1 MTTIRVQE
9 SVRDKINEIALAQG
23 VSAGSVIEALLQE
36 HIERSI
42 MDEVR
47 RKMQSMTAE
56 EKAEYEDEVALWDS
70 TSGDGL
76 EEYAD
81 EWDSAWE
88 EEIERSTE
96 SREKYGKK

>member
-9 SVRDKINEIALAQG
+9 SVRDKINEIALSQG
-23 VSAGSVIEALLQE
+23 ISAGSVIEALLQE

-56 EKAEYEDEVALWDS
+56 EKAEYENEVALWDS

-76 EEYAD
+76 EEYAGDWD
-81 EWDSAWE
+81 EEWE
-88 EEIERSTE
+88 PELERSPE